1 MSIPFAM
8 GLTITI
14 ANQTTMRRVI
24 ICTILAIIIV
34 PAILLFTCNAVV
46 LYETKGKVFD
56 RVEEIVPVEYGLLLG
71 STPQA
76 RIGGNNYFFTYRIDA
91 AEALYKA
98 GKVEKIL
105 ISGDENS
112 LNGVN
117 EPQCMKDSLV
127 ARGIPAEVFV
137 LDGKGFS
144 TIESVVRAKQVF
156 GCRSIT
162 IISQQFHNE
171 RAIYLAEHLRLDYSL
186 LQAYNAQSP
195 RSKWAQI
202 TYCREYLA
210 RVKMFIDIIKY
221 KYIEK

>member
-1 MSIPFAM
+1 MK
-8 GLTITI
+8 
-14 ANQTTMRRVI
+14 R
-24 ICTILAIIIV
+24 
-34 PAILLFTCNAVV
+34 AILYILLALIILTAMLLFICNAVV
-46 LYETKGKVFD
+46 IHATKEKVFD
-56 RVEEIVPVEYGLLLG
+56 RIEKMAPTEYGLLLG
-71 STPQA
+71 TTPQA

-98 GKVEKIL
+98 GKITKIL

-112 LNGVN
+112 LGGVD
-117 EPQCMKDSLV
+117 ETQCMKDTLV
-127 ARGIPAEVFV
+127 ARGVPADAIV

-144 TIESVVRAKQVF
+144 TIESVVRARQVY
-156 GCRSIT
+156 GCDAVT

-171 RAIYLAEHLRLDYSL
+171 RAIYLAEQLRLDYST

-210 RVKMFIDIIKY
+210 RVKMFIDILKTQLNIAN
-221 KYIEK
+221 